1 MSSRPPLTD
10 ALRDLRSEVGSGK
23 QGMEAEAAWAGFL
36 RFGRWRYDAAETPD
50 ADGLLFQYGTFS
62 FDGPPEFL
70 LDFTRQF
77 EINDVDG
84 EHDHYVQVHCEL
96 HYADEPVLREVGK
109 FNSWFFHDG
118 GEDLDQWSGAVRDH
132 AVWEVVRDR
141 MPSEIRISMEDI

>member
-10 ALRDLRSEVGSGK
+10 ALRDLRSEVGSGTR
-23 QGMEAEAAWAGFL
+23 GMKAEAAWAGFL
-36 RFGRWRYDAAETPD
+36 RFGRRRYDTAETPD

-62 FDGPPEFL
+62 FDGVPEFV

-96 HYADEPVLREVGK
+96 RYPDEPVLREVGK
-109 FNSWFFHDG
+109 LNSWFFHDG

-141 MPSEIRISMEDI
+141 TPSEIRILMEDI